1 MFTQYTIHV
10 FNNYFNYIIL
20 QNHQHMINR
29 CIHIKNKESEN
40 VENDKIKTKKREEYI
55 ISKRNKYDINNISSN
70 NFAKKENS
78 ILYIS
83 SYPYIIT

>member
-1 MFTQYTIHV
+1 
-10 FNNYFNYIIL
+10 
-20 QNHQHMINR
+20 MINR
-29 CIHIKNKESEN
+29 CINIKNRESEN

>member
-1 MFTQYTIHV
+1 MLRHNKKNCFP
-10 FNNYFNYIIL
+10 
-20 QNHQHMINR
+20 HMINR

>member
-1 MFTQYTIHV
+1 
-10 FNNYFNYIIL
+10 
-20 QNHQHMINR
+20 MINR

-40 VENDKIKTKKREEYI
+40 VEKDKIKTKKREEYI

>member
-1 MFTQYTIHV
+1 MVINPILY
-10 FNNYFNYIIL
+10 YIKMMVMV
-20 QNHQHMINR
+20 NFSHQHMINR